1 MAARWN
7 PWLVLAGLNGAVF
20 VALGAYGAHGLGDAP
35 QAQRWFDIAL
45 RYHGWHA
52 VAVLAVALWVPA
64 GTAARWLRII
74 ALALFLI
81 GTILF
86 SGSLYRMALTD
97 LPLFAGAAPIG
108 GTSFIL
114 GWLALAAAGLVRRS
128 A

>member
-1 MAARWN
+1 MRFADAALEADFR
-7 PWLVLAGLNGAVF
+7 
-20 VALGAYGAHGLGDAP
+20 
-35 QAQRWFDIAL
+35 
-45 RYHGWHA
+45 RYH
-52 VAVLAVALWVPA
+52 LAEFLPRMRRSVPV
-64 GTAARWLRII
+64 

-114 GWLALAAAGLVRRS
+114 GWLALAAAGFVRSR